1 MIKINIPNDNINE
14 RSYIIDIIL
23 GEFLGLEYE
32 ILINQALNDYEII
45 LPNSK
50 KLIIKDSFFS
60 NFKENLSY
68 LKLENLPKDIKF
80 AKNDFLQK
88 ENLPIIFGNE
98 TIIVLEN
105 EIICEIDVFASCFF
119 MLTRWEEYVNKR
131 RDVYDRFAAKESLA
145 FKFGFLNR
153 AVVDEYIE
161 LLWNLLAKPG
171 LNLQRNKAEFKLFL
185 THDVDHI
192 HLYKSFKKTLRL
204 SAGDVIKRKD
214 LKSAINRYK
223 EYFLVK
229 QEKMKD
235 PFDTFDFLMDKSE
248 ELGLKSRFYFLS
260 GGVTKYENNF
270 KIDSPKSQ
278 KIIQN
283 IKRRNHTIGLHPSF
297 NSYNDTEMFASEKQ
311 ALEKV
316 ANLQVV
322 EGRQHYLRFEVP
334 TTWQIWEDNGMQL
347 DSTCGYADKEGYR
360 CGTGHE
366 FNVFNILTRKKLKL
380 KERPLLVMDGT
391 LFAYNDY
398 KNNYIDKVLDLKN
411 NLSFTIL
418 WHNSSDHQSEYD
430 KILHKLLKI

>member
-45 LPNSK
+45 LPNLK

-60 NFKENLSY
+60 KFKENLSY
-68 LKLENLPKDIKF
+68 LNLENLPKDIKF
-80 AKNDFLQK
+80 AKNNFLQK

-131 RDVYDRFAAKESLA
+131 RDLYDRFAAKESLA

-185 THDVDHI
+185 THDVDDMYF
-192 HLYKSFKKTLRL
+192 YKSFKQILRL

-248 ELGLKSRFYFLS
+248 ELGFKSRFYFLS

-283 IKRRNHTIGLHPSF
+283 IKRRNHIIGLHPSF

-316 ANLQVV
+316 ANMQVV

-366 FNVFNILTRKKLKL
+366 FSVFNILTRKKLKL
-380 KERPLLVMDGT
+380 KERALLVMDGT

-411 NLSFTIL
+411 NSGFTIL